1 MIILSFSDKFIFEYQ
16 KDANKKLSFS
26 CRVTMLLLVIVVLL
40 NCFHVFKLSSVLYPV
55 IAVSFVVMFIP
66 TIIYDILKKDSKFFR
81 YLVVTLVVLM
91 SGLMY
96 SFLSYHVII
105 MLVYPVVLSMIYC
118 DKKMVIYSSILGLPV
133 MVISHL
139 VAFNLKII
147 PDEPLV
153 TLKGVIFYGVL
164 PRAIEYIVISV
175 VCISI
180 AGKLQ
185 KLISE
190 LETKNDEL
198 YKEQENIITTLSTM
212 IESESKETGGHVKR
226 VSEYTAILCRAME
239 MDDEEVWKVSLA
251 AMMHDVGKILIPHDI
266 LEKPGRLTDEEYEI
280 IKKHTVYGK
289 RMLENS
295 SGEIM
300 QISARIA
307 FEHHERYDGKGYAGM
322 KGEEIHIYS
331 RCVSIADVFDA
342 LVSWRP
348 YKKPWTLDEA
358 RVEIVGQGGKQ
369 FDPVLVKAFDEHFDE
384 FIKVFEKYPD
394 SIHSVETDAIYK

>member
-1 MIILSFSDKFIFEYQ
+1 MSFSDKFIFEYQ

-40 NCFHVFKLSSVLYPV
+40 NFFHVFKLSSVLYPV

-322 KGEEIHIYS
+322 KGEDIHIYS

-394 SIHSVETDAIYK
+394 SIRSVETDAIYK

>member
-1 MIILSFSDKFIFEYQ
+1 MSFSDKFILEYQ

-40 NCFHVFKLSSVLYPV
+40 NYFHVFKLSNVIYPV
-55 IAVSFVVMFIP
+55 FAVSIVVMFIP

-118 DKKMVIYSSILGLPV
+118 DKKMVIYSSILGPPV

-139 VAFNLKII
+139 VAFNLKTI

-153 TLKGVIFYGVL
+153 THKGVIFYGVL
-164 PRAIEYIVISV
+164 PRAIEYLVISI

-190 LETKNDEL
+190 LESKNDEL

-251 AMMHDVGKILIPHDI
+251 AMMHDVGKILIPHEI

-322 KGEEIHIYS
+322 KGEEIDIYS

-394 SIHSVETDAIYK
+394 SVQCVETDAIYK